1 MRVGA
6 QPQPPRSR
14 RPLRRSIRAA
24 SDVAGELLARRRPA
38 VGRPL
43 TGRERRTEAV
53 AAGLLLLVA
62 GAMPALISWHFADP
76 LTAGLLVV
84 SYALLRLV
92 RFRFGPGLLR
102 PTQLVFIPLAF
113 LTPAAW
119 VPALVVLGSA
129 LGELPEL
136 VRRRARPE
144 RLLVVVSD
152 GWYSVGPAL
161 VIAASGLTG
170 GQRGAWGVLALAVAA
185 QFATDLAASSA
196 REWFGA
202 GIRPR
207 ELLPVLA
214 LIYVVD
220 AALSPIGYLGVLAG
234 AAHRFAYLAAVA
246 PGAVLVLLAE
256 ERNARMAHELEL
268 ERAFRRGTRAL
279 VERTEHVRGQS
290 GSLQRRD
297 RRFADAVPAPEDR
310 AELEGLLL
318 RTLVEAVQGDAGLLI
333 ARGGD
338 TVEIRASLGAAEDLN
353 AALVAAEGRSSTR
366 AKPAVAQ
373 ALDPDHVVAV
383 ARTEQPFSEV
393 ERELL
398 EHIAAQAALALENQ
412 RLGELMHQS
421 EEELRAI
428 LEGLAEAVVV
438 EEPHGRIVYCNPVGA
453 ALLGD
458 APSLAASLGMPPNLL
473 PGETGLPAEHPQPI
487 VVRHGDARWARVKA
501 GPVPGGARDA
511 RLVVSV
517 VEDVSEIKQAEE
529 AQRFLAESSRLLA
542 GSLDLG
548 DTLPRVER
556 LAASLI
562 GGEWAIELSET
573 PPAPSSSGALT
584 VPVRVRGGTAGA
596 ITITGRSFGPLEVAV
611 AEDLGLRV
619 GAAVDIARLSRSRAV
634 VTQALHASLL
644 PSASLQIPGLE
655 TAGLYRPAG
664 AGRDVGGDFYDVFS
678 TEEDVWFVLI
688 GDVRARG
695 AEAVAVS
702 THVRNA
708 LRAAA
713 TSAHAPSAILGRVNA
728 EMLAEQTGA
737 YVAIALIKLD
747 LSAGEVTATVA
758 CGGHPTPRI
767 LRANGVVEAF
777 GAHGTVLGVTAS
789 ITLENHTT
797 LLRRGDALILYTD
810 GLTHAAAPFSWTP
823 EQLHTVIAG
832 AVGRTA
838 GGIIEDIA
846 STVEGPLRDDLAL
859 LAIRVRPSS

>member
-1 MRVGA
+1 MA
-6 QPQPPRSR
+6 E
-14 RPLRRSIRAA
+14 
-24 SDVAGELLARRRPA
+24 ELQARRRPA
-38 VGRPL
+38 VARPL
-43 TGRERRTEAV
+43 TERERRTEAV

-62 GAMPALISWHFADP
+62 GVMPALIGWHFADP
-76 LTAGLLVV
+76 LTAGLLVFC
-84 SYALLRLV
+84 YALLRLV

-113 LTPAAW
+113 LSPAAW
-119 VPALVVLGSA
+119 VPGLVALGSV

-144 RLLVVVSD
+144 RVLVVVAD

-161 VIAASGLTG
+161 VIAASGPTG
-170 GQRGAWGVLALAVAA
+170 GDSATWGVLALAVAA

-214 LIYVVD
+214 FVYVVD

-246 PGAVLVLLAE
+246 PGVVLVLLAE

-297 RRFADAVPAPEDR
+297 RRFAGTVPAPEGR
-310 AELEGLLL
+310 AELERLLL
-318 RTLVEAVQGDAGLLI
+318 GTLVEAVQGDAGVLI
-333 ARGGD
+333 ARSDD
-338 TVEIRASLGAAEDLN
+338 TVEIRASLGAMKDLN
-353 AALVAAEGRSSTR
+353 AALAAAEGRFATR
-366 AKPAVAQ
+366 ATSAVAQ
-373 ALDPDHVVAV
+373 ALDADHVVAV
-383 ARTEQPFSEV
+383 ARSERPFSAV

-398 EHIAAQAALALENQ
+398 EHVGAQAALALENQ
-412 RLGELMHQS
+412 RLGELMHRS
-421 EEELRAI
+421 EDELRAI
-428 LEGLAEAVVV
+428 LDGLAEAVVV
-438 EEPHGRIVYCNPVGA
+438 EESQGRIVYCNPVAA

-458 APSLAASLGMPPNLL
+458 APSLAASLGVPPNLL
-473 PGETGLPAEHPQPI
+473 PGQTGLLGEDPRPI

-501 GPVPGGARDA
+501 GRVPGGAGGA

-548 DTLPRVER
+548 DTLPRVVR
-556 LAASLI
+556 LAASLM
-562 GGEWAIELSET
+562 GGEWAIELSDA
-573 PPAPSSSGALT
+573 PPPPSSPEALT
-584 VPVRVRGGTAGA
+584 VPVRVRGGTAGS
-596 ITITGRSFGPLEVAV
+596 ISITGRRFGALEAAV

-634 VTQALHASLL
+634 VTQALHAALL
-644 PSASLQIPGLE
+644 PAASPQIPGIE

-664 AGRDVGGDFYDVFS
+664 AGHDLGGDFYDVFS
-678 TEEDVWFVLI
+678 TEANVWFVLI
-688 GDVRARG
+688 GDVRGRG

-702 THVRNA
+702 THVRHA
-708 LRAAA
+708 IRAAA

-728 EMLAEQTGA
+728 EMLAEQAGA
-737 YVAIALIKLD
+737 YVAIALIRLD
-747 LSAGEVTATVA
+747 LDAGDVTATVA
-758 CGGHPTPRI
+758 CAGHPTPRI

-777 GAHGTVLGVTAS
+777 GTHGTVLGVTAS

-797 LLRRGDALILYTD
+797 RLRRGDAAILYTD
-810 GLTHAAAPFSWTP
+810 GLTHAGEPSSWTP
-823 EQLHTVIAG
+823 EQLHTVIAS

-838 GGIIEDIA
+838 DEIIEGIA
-846 STVEGPLRDDLAL
+846 STAEGPLRDDLAL